1 MTLDDAPE
9 LLTVDEFRRIAR
21 VGRNQVYAAVR
32 DGEIPALRIRGA
44 IRIPKRALLKMLEDG
59 PERDATPG
67 DEPGVAEVMPQATI
81 DQKATR

>member
-44 IRIPKRALLKMLEDG
+44 IRIPKRALLKMLDG

-67 DEPGVAEVMPQATI
+67 AEPGAADLMPQT
-81 DQKATR
+81 TRAV